1 MINEEIEELQ
11 RIFVRNGLTL
21 ATAESCTGGNIAHQ
35 ITLIPGSSEYFF
47 GSVVA
52 YSNSVK
58 ESVLGVS
65 SLDVE
70 KYGAVSETVAIQ
82 MADGVRMRLKSD
94 YAISTTGIAGP
105 TGDSA
110 NKPVGT
116 VWIGISSADTCF
128 AKKFIFKGSRE
139 EVIHRSTEKAIE
151 LILVHLEKIG
161 CFE

>member
-1 MINEEIEELQ
+1 MNDRIGELQ
-11 RIFVRNGLTL
+11 RIFVRDGLTL

-70 KYGAVSETVAIQ
+70 KYGAVSEAVAIQ
-82 MADGVRMRLKSD
+82 MADGVRARLESD

-105 TGDSA
+105 TGGSDK
-110 NKPVGT
+110 KPVGT
-116 VWIGISSADTCF
+116 VWIGISSTDTCF
-128 AKKFIFKGSRE
+128 AKRFLFNGSRE
-139 EVIHRSTEKAIE
+139 EVIHQSTEKAIE
-151 LILVHLEKIG
+151 LILAHLE
-161 CFE
+161 